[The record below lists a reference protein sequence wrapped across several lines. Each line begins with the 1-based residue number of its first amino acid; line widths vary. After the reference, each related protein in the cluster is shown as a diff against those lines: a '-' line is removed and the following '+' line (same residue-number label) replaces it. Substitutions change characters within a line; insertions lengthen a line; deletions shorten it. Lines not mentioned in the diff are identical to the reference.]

1 MVHDL
6 LYDTERVLLKSYC
19 YLSQPGEYVSA
30 TVAPHPAPPAAPA
43 APDPTLSL
51 LFSETRS
58 QNTEVKISVA
68 RMSDKIDTLVSKVSL
83 KVNFMFPKVESRM
96 ENRPDYY
103 KRWRD

>member
-1 MVHDL
+1 MI
-6 LYDTERVLLKSYC
+6 YDAERVLLKSYC
-19 YLSQPGEYVSA
+19 YSSQPGEYVSA
-30 TVAPHPAPPAAPA
+30 TVASQPAPPAAPS

-83 KVNFMFPKVESRM
+83 KANCLPKQS
-96 ENRPDYY
+96 PG
-103 KRWRD
+103 